1 MDNFDLKKYL
11 TEGVLRKNLSDNF
24 EVGDKVKVNAREGF
38 EELIGLEGT
47 VVGKNPKKGALY
59 IDFGKKIIGDGFT
72 TYDLGGLVQSDTGLG
87 FYDRGWISSKID
99 PKFDIRN
106 LDKLT

>member
-1 MDNFDLKKYL
+1 MGDTGIILPAN
-11 TEGVLRKNLSDNF
+11 LRAKSVAAN
-24 EVGDKVKVNAREGF
+24 
-38 EELIGLEGT
+38 IGLEGT

-72 TYDLGGLVQSDTGLG
+72 TYNLAGLIPSDTGLG

-99 PKFDIRN
+99 PRFDIRN